1 MNVTSASR
9 WLFRIKAPF
18 IARVA
23 TKAFTSMFTVRD
35 GPYILSDSP
44 YLVGK
49 TTVRGVKRVELS
61 EIWLITL
68 VTITFLVNAVLFK
81 FKKPDLTVRLNLK
94 DFFSKWILFSHVVFT
109 ISYDNL
115 LLVEYKNDIAYQY
128 IHVPTCIISIY
139 YPIFWYFA
147 TILTLGN
154 TKNPMPGVTRDR
166 IDPNVNTWPIY
177 EEFKWCFKE
186 FKFDWLPEPLI
197 VMNLLWSFY
206 DKYQARVTTCFII
219 RISE

>member
-23 TKAFTSMFTVRD
+23 TKAFTSMLTVRD
-35 GPYILSDSP
+35 YPEYSYILSDSP
-44 YLVGK
+44 SLVGK

-81 FKKPDLTVRLNLK
+81 FKKPNLTVRLNLK
-94 DFFSKWILFSHVVFT
+94 DFFFETNSFLISHVVFT

-115 LLVEYKNDIAYQY
+115 LEYKIDIAYQY
-128 IHVPTCIISIY
+128 IHVPYCI
-139 YPIFWYFA
+139 P
-147 TILTLGN
+147 
-154 TKNPMPGVTRDR
+154 
-166 IDPNVNTWPIY
+166 
-177 EEFKWCFKE
+177 
-186 FKFDWLPEPLI
+186 
-197 VMNLLWSFY
+197 
-206 DKYQARVTTCFII
+206 
-219 RISE
+219 